1 MYLEMDRIYS
11 CLSYFQQKTQ
21 ICLVCKWFSS
31 YDSIIKK
38 TRADKHGDKLEV
50 ALKVTPTYSPLN
62 LIKGRGFIQ
71 TTDLVKSLNE
81 QTGSVVSF
89 PNIMA

>member
-38 TRADKHGDKLEV
+38 TRADKNGDKLEV
-50 ALKVTPTYSPLN
+50 ALKVTLN

-71 TTDLVKSLNE
+71 TTDLVKSLKE